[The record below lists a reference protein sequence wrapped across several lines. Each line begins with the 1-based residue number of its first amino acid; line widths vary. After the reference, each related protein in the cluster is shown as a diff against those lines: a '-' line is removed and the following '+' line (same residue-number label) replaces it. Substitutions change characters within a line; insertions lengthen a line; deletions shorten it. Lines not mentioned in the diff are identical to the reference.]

1 MALARRDPLGLD
13 FPDVWRR
20 FFNFDLPTDG
30 WLRVEEVRDG
40 DDLVVRAELPGI
52 DPERDAEVTVSD
64 GVLHIRAH
72 REERSEEKGKGTV
85 RSEFRYGSFVRNLP
99 LPSGIK
105 EEDIK
110 ASYKDGLLEIRMPMG
125 QEQKEAAMRIPVN
138 RG

>member
-1 MALARRDPLGLD
+1 VISAAAD
-13 FPDVWRR
+13 
-20 FFNFDLPTDG
+20 
-30 WLRVEEVRDG
+30 
-40 DDLVVRAELPGI
+40 
-52 DPERDAEVTVSD
+52 
-64 GVLHIRAH
+64 